1 MCMLLA
7 VLAGGQRNMVD
18 SLRTI
23 LQRAG
28 NDSLKY
34 EASRTLYSYYE
45 EINRDSALY
54 YAELDLSLAR
64 KNDKKLVEAMALD
77 TKGYQ
82 LLHLGRFSEALK
94 CMLQAFSIAENP
106 DNNKEEGWTFSTYG
120 SPGNSRPLAL
130 AVTHHMMGI
139 LMTQTQNTQAQIAH
153 FKAAAT
159 IAGEIH
165 NPFRLLLANMNLGGS
180 YVTTGQPDSALVFA
194 TRAEQI
200 ALESGIKKYLG
211 QIYSTLGEA
220 YLDKGNRVLA
230 KQYLDLGVRV
240 SMEQN
245 NLSSL
250 SRNYIR
256 LVRYF
261 LAGEQKDSVLY
272 YALKQLQVIQSMGPV
287 LGLESNLGIA
297 YKNIYLGYQLRGQ
310 PDSAFRYQGLALAAI
325 DSIGKIRIK
334 NLAAF
339 QNTSFSEQLRLQNL
353 EKEKLLYQSKVRIV
367 ALIAGLGIFL
377 LIALILYRNNRQKRA
392 ANVILEQT
400 LAHLKSTQSQLI
412 HAEKMASLGEL
423 TAGIAHE
430 IQNPLNFVN
439 NFSEINTELIEEL
452 KSQQSK
458 VTTERDVQLE
468 RELIDDIAQNSEKI
482 NLHGKR
488 ADAIVKGMLQHSQPS
503 SGKKQPTDINKLTDE
518 YLRLAF
524 HGVRAK
530 DNSFNARLQTDF
542 DESIGSIA
550 VVPQDIGRVLLN
562 ICNNAFYAVAEKKK
576 TSAVYYEPTVT
587 ASTKKTNSRIEI
599 TIADNGGGVPPKIID
614 KIFQPFFTT
623 KPTGQ
628 GTGLGLSLAYDIV
641 KAHGGELRAST
652 MEMEGSVF
660 TILLPVS

>member
-1 MCMLLA
+1 MLMLLV
-7 VLAGGQRNMVD
+7 VLAHGQQNMAD

-28 NDSLKY
+28 GDSLRY
-34 EASRTLYSYYE
+34 EASRALYNYYE

-64 KNDKKLVEAMALD
+64 KADKKLVEAMALD

-94 CMLQAFSIAENP
+94 CLLQAFSIAENP
-106 DNNKEEGWTFSTYG
+106 GNNKEEGWTFSSYG
-120 SPGNSRPLAL
+120 SPGNSRSLVL

-159 IAGEIH
+159 IAGDIH

-200 ALESGIKKYLG
+200 SRESGIKKYLG
-211 QIYSTLGEA
+211 QIYSTFGEA
-220 YLDKGNRVLA
+220 YLDKGNRRLA
-230 KQYLDLGVRV
+230 KQYLDSGVRV

-287 LGLESNLGIA
+287 LGLESNLGTA
-297 YKNIYLGYQLRGQ
+297 YKNICLGYQFRGQ
-310 PDSAFRYQGLALAAI
+310 QDSAFRYQGLALAAI
-325 DSIGKIRIK
+325 DSISKIRIK

-488 ADAIVKGMLQHSQPS
+488 AEAIVKGMLQHSQPS
-503 SGKKQPTDINKLTDE
+503 SGKKQPTDINKLTEE

-530 DNSFNARLQTDF
+530 DSSFNARLQTDF
-542 DESIGSIA
+542 DESIGGIA